1 MARLIIRLGDCSI
14 KDVEQLIKEVKR
26 KKYVIDAWKVTEDQ
40 YAAQQSVQAD
50 VLEWCGCE
58 GHTPTMENGKC
69 SACGKN
75 AHR

>member
-1 MARLIIRLGDCSI
+1 MN
-14 KDVEQLIKEVKR
+14 EVSERVLLKFATLLKNNPNGNVPFLWVQAGGR
-26 KKYVIDAWKVTEDQ
+26 VAS
-40 YAAQQSVQAD
+40 QQSVQAD

-58 GHTPTMENGKC
+58 GYTPTMENGKC